1 MPPAAASSTDG
12 SRGAPRPVGRF
23 DGSGGGKGLAVSP
36 CSLLLSFGL
45 LAMADA
51 DVVAA
56 FVLLL
61 LALLLLSLALVVLDE
76 AGRRGRRRRGRRR
89 RAG

>member
-1 MPPAAASSTDG
+1 MVP
-12 SRGAPRPVGRF
+12 
-23 DGSGGGKGLAVSP
+23 GGEGLAVSP
-36 CSLLLSFGL
+36 CSLLLSMGL
-45 LAMADA
+45 LAMGDA

-56 FVLLL
+56 FVLLV

-76 AGRRGRRRRGRRR
+76 AGRRGRRGRGRRR